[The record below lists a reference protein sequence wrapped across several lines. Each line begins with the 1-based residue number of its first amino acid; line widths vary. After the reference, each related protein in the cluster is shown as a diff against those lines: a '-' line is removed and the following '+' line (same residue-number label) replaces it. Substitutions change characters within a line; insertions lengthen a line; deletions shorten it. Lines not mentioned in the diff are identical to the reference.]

1 MLATDAIQESSQH
14 LQPVADFRSGSE
26 KIYPYFV
33 DANYHLVEVG
43 DGQFY
48 SRSFWSSS
56 PDHKPHCY
64 HRLTVDL
71 FACILQQFG
80 HIERQWENGDLS
92 DHRYHLILHRFEEIK
107 KLGESLFTREAIKYA
122 LSKHQRFPK
131 PEVEWEEVCR

>member
-1 MLATDAIQESSQH
+1 MLATDTIQESGRQ
-14 LQPVADFRSGSE
+14 LQPGTDFRNSSE
-26 KIYPYFV
+26 KIHPYFV

-43 DGQFY
+43 DGNFY

-56 PDHKPHCY
+56 TDHKPNCY

-80 HIERQWENGDLS
+80 HIERQWETGDLS
-92 DHRYHLILHRFEEIK
+92 DNRYHQILHRFEEIR
-107 KLGESLFTREAIKYA
+107 KLGESIFSRDAINHA